1 MILSTLLYLLKVKF
15 YFAHKINAILNKLKK
30 MMVMTYT
37 NVFSCIFVYEFLLKL
52 EEVVW
57 IQNKPNNVAYMQIPE
72 IFPGGPMVKFFF
84 LGGGVS

>member
-1 MILSTLLYLLKVKF
+1 MQFLIS
-15 YFAHKINAILNKLKK
+15 LKK

-37 NVFSCIFVYEFLLKL
+37 NVFLCIFVYEFLLKL

-84 LGGGVS
+84 LGGGCPRPNFGNFTM

>member
-1 MILSTLLYLLKVKF
+1 
-15 YFAHKINAILNKLKK
+15 

-72 IFPGGPMVKFFF
+72 IFPVGSDG
-84 LGGGVS
+84 